1 MSLDTSDNNAFLTAP
16 LGAIFAR
23 TALPIIF
30 VMSMNGLLTIVD
42 AMMLGLYVGP
52 EAVGAVAS
60 VFPVFMLLVAL
71 STLVGSG
78 MASLLARSIG
88 AGDFVNAR
96 AVFGSAHGLALA
108 IGAGF
113 VVLFLLFG
121 RALVL
126 AVANGPGPLA
136 EMAYAYITII
146 ALFCPLQLLLSV
158 NVDALRCEGRAGLM
172 ALLSLFVSLANLGLN
187 YVFIASLGLG
197 VAGSAFATV
206 LAQGLALGLLV
217 FFRLSGR
224 TVLPLAALLRG
235 NPFSAWGSIVAL
247 GAPQSLGFIGM
258 ALVSATIIVTLQSV
272 ATQTYDT
279 VISAYGIVTRIMT
292 FAFLPLL
299 GMGQA
304 MQAIV
309 GNNRGAGLWQR
320 SDRALR
326 LAVIVSFLYCLAVE
340 ILLAFFARPIGSF
353 FVNDRTIIGDVS
365 RIMPLM
371 VMAYFLSGPLM
382 MTASYFQA
390 IGDARHAAILGLA
403 KPYLFTIPLVVL
415 FAIAFGER
423 GIWFATPAA
432 EVLLFAVTG
441 VVLWQAAR
449 QKSLGRGLVSRE
461 IASER

>member
-1 MSLDTSDNNAFLTAP
+1 MSLDTSGNNIFLTAP
-16 LGAIFAR
+16 LGGIFAR

-78 MASLLARSIG
+78 MASLLARNIG
-88 AGDFVNAR
+88 AGDFIGAR
-96 AVFGSAHGLALA
+96 AVFGSAHSLAIA

-113 VVLFLLFG
+113 VALFLLFG
-121 RALVL
+121 KAVVL
-126 AVANGPGPLA
+126 AVANGSAPLA
-136 EMAYAYITII
+136 DMAYAYIAII

-158 NVDALRCEGRAGLM
+158 NADALRCEGRAGLM
-172 ALLSLFVSLANLGLN
+172 ALLSLFISLVNLGLN

-197 VAGSAFATV
+197 VAGSAYATV
-206 LAQGLALGLLV
+206 LAQGLALGLVV

-224 TVLPLAALLRG
+224 TSLPLAALLRS
-235 NPFSAWGSIVAL
+235 NPFSAWGRIVAL

-272 ATQTYDT
+272 AAQTYDT

-304 MQAIV
+304 MQTIV

-320 SDRALR
+320 SDRTLR

-340 ILLAFFARPIGSF
+340 ILLACFARPIGSF
-353 FVNDRTIIGDVS
+353 FVSDATIIGDVA

-390 IGDARHAAILGLA
+390 IGDARRAAILGLS
-403 KPYLFTIPLVVL
+403 KPYLFTMPLVVL
-415 FAIAFGER
+415 LAIVFGER

-432 EVLLFAVTG
+432 EVLLLAVTG

-449 QKSLGRGLVSRE
+449 RPAAKGAALGPCQ
-461 IASER
+461 A

>member
-1 MSLDTSDNNAFLTAP
+1 MSVDTSGNNAFLTAP
-16 LGAIFAR
+16 LGAVFAR

-88 AGDFVNAR
+88 AGNFASAR

-113 VVLFLLFG
+113 VALFLLFG
-121 RALVL
+121 KALVL
-126 AVANGPGPLA
+126 AVANGSAPLA
-136 EMAYAYITII
+136 DMAYTYIAII

-158 NVDALRCEGRAGLM
+158 NADALRCEGRVELM
-172 ALLSLFVSLANLGLN
+172 ALLSLFISLANLGLN

-197 VAGSAFATV
+197 VAGSAYATV
-206 LAQGLALGLLV
+206 LAQGLALGILII
-217 FFRLSGR
+217 FRLSGK
-224 TVLPLAALLRG
+224 TTLPLAAVLRN
-235 NPFSAWGSIVAL
+235 NPFSAWGRIVAL

-258 ALVSATIIVTLQSV
+258 ALVSATIIVTLQRV
-272 ATQTYDT
+272 APQTYDT

-299 GMGQA
+299 GMAQA

-320 SDRALR
+320 SDKMLR
-326 LAVIVSFLYCLAVE
+326 LAVIVSFLYCLIVE

-353 FVNDRTIIGDVS
+353 FVSDGTIIGDVA

-371 VMAYFLSGPLM
+371 VMAYFLAGPLM
-382 MTASYFQA
+382 MAGSYFQA
-390 IGDARHAAILGLA
+390 IGDARRAAILGLA
-403 KPYLFTIPLVVL
+403 KPYLFTMPLIML
-415 FAIAFGER
+415 LANAFGER
-423 GIWFATPAA
+423 GIWFAAPVA
-432 EVLLFAVTG
+432 EALLLTLTA
-441 VVLWQAAR
+441 VVLWQAGR
-449 QKSLGRGLVSRE
+449 RHSLC
-461 IASER
+461 

>member
-1 MSLDTSDNNAFLTAP
+1 MSVDTSGNNAFLTAP
-16 LGAIFAR
+16 LGAVFAR

-88 AGDFVNAR
+88 AGDFANAR
-96 AVFGSAHGLALA
+96 AVFASAHGLALA

-113 VVLFLLFG
+113 AVLFLLLG
-121 RALVL
+121 KALVL

-136 EMAYAYITII
+136 EMAYSYIAVI
-146 ALFCPLQLLLSV
+146 ALSCPLQLLLSA
-158 NVDALRCEGRAGLM
+158 NADALRCEGRVGLM
-172 ALLSLFVSLANLGLN
+172 ALLSLFISLANLGLN
-187 YVFIASLGLG
+187 YVLIASLGLG
-197 VAGSAFATV
+197 VAGSAYATV

-217 FFRLSGR
+217 VFRLSGK
-224 TVLPLAALLRG
+224 TTLPLAAVLRS

-272 ATQTYDT
+272 AAQTYDA

-320 SDRALR
+320 SDMTLR
-326 LAVIVSFLYCLAVE
+326 LAVIVSFLYCLIVE
-340 ILLAFFARPIGSF
+340 MLLTFFARPIGSF
-353 FVNDRTIIGDVS
+353 FVSDQTIIGDIS

-390 IGDARHAAILGLA
+390 IGDARRAAILGLA
-403 KPYLFTIPLVVL
+403 KPYLFTMPLVIL
-415 FAIAFGER
+415 LAIAFGER

-432 EVLLFAVTG
+432 EVLLLAVTAI
-441 VVLWQAAR
+441 VLWQAAR
-449 QKSLGRGLVSRE
+449 RKSLRSGLLSGQAGREL
-461 IASER
+461 